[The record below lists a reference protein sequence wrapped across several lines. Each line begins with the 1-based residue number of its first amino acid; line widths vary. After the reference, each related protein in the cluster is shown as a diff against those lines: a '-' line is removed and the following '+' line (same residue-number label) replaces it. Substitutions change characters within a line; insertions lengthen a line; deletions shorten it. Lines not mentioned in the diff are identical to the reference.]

1 MFEETLDKK
10 KNEKK
15 EKIYQYNVR
24 FNVNKNRTNRVIK
37 SSIVIESIPR
47 QNLVLPCL
55 VRGWSFFFWSR
66 EIYEKFAVNILS
78 DNSMAR
84 HDQAKQ
90 QRSRFETLLEGRNSV
105 SFEFSSWPGA
115 ATHAA

>member
-1 MFEETLDKK
+1 MFEETLD
-10 KNEKK
+10 EKK
-15 EKIYQYNVR
+15 EKIYQYNIR
-24 FNVNKNRTNRVIK
+24 FNVNKSYQSSNKIVDRDRIDSSIK
-37 SSIVIESIPR
+37 SRSS
-47 QNLVLPCL
+47 L
-55 VRGWSFFFWSR
+55 RGWSFFFWSR

-105 SFEFSSWPGA
+105 SFEFSSWRGA